1 MPARHKTV
9 CRNSLPSDFR
19 GFRMRRGCRPK
30 AARNPPT
37 RFGRRPDSVPS
48 LLRGVHPG
56 RTGKSSAR
64 RQKGCPQQKAR
75 GGAGGA
81 LRICRTASGKER
93 QAIREQAQG
102 RIFPAEKGNIPTVC
116 ALPETPVR
124 AAGGIAQCR
133 YESQKARIAPPCP
146 QFTLSLLFKQVLCS
160 FLLFYLATYGKHSLS
175 AVQRKQERPSRYA
188 LGNGRARLRPFS
200 RVSNKISEL
209 LQLRSRGAAGLLK
222 ADTPTW
228 EKLKTKL
235 FSNSIFGIGKNARR
249 KAQ

>member
-1 MPARHKTV
+1 MPARHKTA

-64 RQKGCPQQKAR
+64 RQKGCPQRKAR

-81 LRICRTASGKER
+81 LRVCRTASGKER

-124 AAGGIAQCR
+124 AAGYSAVPVWKPKSPHCAALPAIYLISFIQAG
-133 YESQKARIAPPCP
+133 
-146 QFTLSLLFKQVLCS
+146 SLF
-160 FLLFYLATYGKHSLS
+160 FFAFYLATYGKHSLS

-209 LQLRSRGAAGLLK
+209 LKLRSRGAAGLLK